1 MNVQMV
7 EGKLRKIEQFLRE
20 LEDADRPK
28 GFEAFSRNI
37 VFKRFVERNI
47 ELAAEQMVDI
57 CRHIVSA
64 LDLREP
70 KSYAECFE
78 MLGEAEVVPK
88 EHVSVFQKMA
98 RFRNFLIHGYDGVD
112 DAVTFGV
119 YTRNLDDF
127 RLFVAV
133 IRRYFSR
140 EAPEET
146 PPSKKGV

>member
-20 LEDADRPK
+20 MENADRPG

-47 ELAAEQMVDI
+47 ELSVEQMVDI

-78 MLGEAEVVPK
+78 MLGEARIVP
-88 EHVSVFQKMA
+88 EEYVSVFQRMA

-119 YTRNLDDF
+119 YTRNLNDF
-127 RLFVAV
+127 RLFIEA
-133 IRRYFSR
+133 IRAYIS
-140 EAPEET
+140 E
-146 PPSKKGV
+146 GN

>member
-47 ELAAEQMVDI
+47 ELSVEQMVDI
-57 CRHIVSA
+57 CRHIVSV

-78 MLGEAEVVPK
+78 TLGEAGVVPK
-88 EHVSVFQKMA
+88 EHVSVFQQMA

-127 RLFVAV
+127 RLFVAT

-140 EAPEET
+140 KASEEA